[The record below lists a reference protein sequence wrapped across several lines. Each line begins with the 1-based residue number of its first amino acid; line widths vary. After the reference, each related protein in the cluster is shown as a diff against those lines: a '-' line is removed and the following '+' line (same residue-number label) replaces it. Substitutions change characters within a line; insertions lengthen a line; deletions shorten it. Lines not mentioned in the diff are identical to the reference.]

1 MDEVMSYE
9 TEQILKGKIC
19 PYCKKETRI
28 VDSIRVYKK
37 KSYGLISMCVP
48 CGAYVGVHKDTI
60 IPLGRVAKKDLRE
73 VRKEAHGYFDR
84 IWKNGYMDRTD
95 SYKWLSEQLNT
106 PFEFTHIAM
115 FSKVTCMKVSKLSKN
130 LINHLNSLGIY
141 GEK

>member
-1 MDEVMSYE
+1 MYEVMSYQ
-9 TEQILKGKIC
+9 TEQILRGKIC

-28 VDSIRVYKK
+28 IDSIRVYKK

-73 VRKEAHGYFDR
+73 ARKETHSYFDR

-95 SYKWLSEQLNT
+95 SYKWMSEQLNI

-115 FSKVTCMKVSKLSKN
+115 FSKVTCMRVSKLSKN